1 MSAYLVRLTRR
12 MSEAVN
18 CLMSARARAMIFT
31 AALVAASG
39 FGAYAQE
46 NNTPARRSQRY
57 IDEGLSVELDAEPL
71 EPEKG
76 GGANLL
82 EGRRASVRFK
92 ITDART
98 GSPVTGLHPSAWVDR
113 REAGA
118 ADDAKHCSDK
128 VRSFL
133 QANLSKR
140 ADVDLNAYFIL
151 ALNQEPNISVID
163 PLSGFGASKL
173 LMLVPL
179 KSPGEDWLMS
189 SDQRRLFVSMPLAGQ
204 VAVVDTATW
213 RVTDNIDVKGR
224 PARLRMQNDEAY
236 LWVADDGTDP
246 AGGGVAVIDAASLKV
261 VAQIPT
267 GKGAHEIAFTGDDRY
282 AFVTNRQDGTL
293 SAVDVARLSKVKDI
307 KAGALPSGVA
317 FSPLSNAVY
326 VVNEGDGTM
335 AVVGARGLEVTARV
349 ATGKPGAQSVYLTPD
364 GRLGFIL
371 NRAESLVQVF
381 DTSDNRLLHTVRVG
395 ASPDQM
401 TFTKTFAYVRALGEE
416 FVTMIRLSELEKGAV
431 DASVT
436 RFPGG
441 QRAPQSS
448 ASRSRASSII
458 PAPEDGSVLVAN
470 PADQTIYYYAEG
482 MAAPM
487 GSFQNYRRDPRAIL
501 VLDQSLR
508 ETSPGVYSATAQL
521 ASAGEYDVA
530 FFLDSPRALHCFD
543 ISVKSNPAERP
554 RGEVAVRVEPLA
566 GDDALRVN
574 ESHRLRFRVTD
585 SRSGEAKSGLA
596 DMLVMAVLNPG
607 VWQEKSAARA
617 LGDGL
622 YEMSFVPPQ
631 AGVYY
636 VFFECPSLGVRPS
649 QIPFLVL
656 RATDGVDAK
665 ARAPRAP

>member
-12 MSEAVN
+12 MSEAAN
-18 CLMSARARAMIFT
+18 CLMSARARRVIFT
-31 AALVAASG
+31 SALVAASG

-46 NNTPARRSQRY
+46 NNTPARGSQRY
-57 IDEGLSVELDAEPL
+57 INEGLSVEFAAEPL
-71 EPEKG
+71 ETEKG
-76 GGANLL
+76 VGANLL
-82 EGRRASVRFK
+82 EGGRASVRFK
-92 ITDART
+92 ITDAGT
-98 GSPVTGLHPSAWVDR
+98 GSPVTGLHPSAWIDR

-118 ADDAKHCSDK
+118 ADDAKHCGDK

-133 QANLSKR
+133 QSNLSKR

-204 VAVVDTATW
+204 VAVIDTATW

-224 PARLRMQNDEAY
+224 PARLRLQHDEAY
-236 LWVADDGTDP
+236 LWAADDGADP
-246 AGGGVAVIDAASLKV
+246 SGGGVAVIDAASLKV

-267 GKGAHEIAFTGDDRY
+267 GKGAHDIDFTNDDRY

-293 SAVDVARLSKVKDI
+293 SVIDVARLSKVKDI
-307 KAGALPSGVA
+307 RAGALPSGVA
-317 FSPLSNAVY
+317 FSPLSNAAY

-335 AVVGARGLEVTARV
+335 AVVSARGLEVTARV
-349 ATGKPGAQSVYLTPD
+349 TGKPGMQAVYLTPD

-371 NRAESLVQVF
+371 NRAESLVHVF
-381 DTSDNRLLHTVRVG
+381 DTSNNRLLHTVRVG
-395 ASPDQM
+395 ASPDQI

-416 FVTMIRLSELEKGAV
+416 FVTMIRLSELDKGAV
-431 DASVT
+431 EASVT

-458 PAPEDGSVLVAN
+458 PTPEEGSVLVAN

-487 GSFQNYRRDPRAIL
+487 GSFRNYRRDPRAVL

-521 ASAGEYDVA
+521 ARAGEYDVA
-530 FFLDSPRALHCFD
+530 FFLNSPRALHCFN
-543 ISVKSNPAERP
+543 ISVKPNPAERP
-554 RGEVAVRVEPLA
+554 QGDVAIRIEPLA
-566 GDDALRVN
+566 GDEALRVN

-585 SRSGEAKSGLA
+585 GRSGEAKSGLA
-596 DMLVMAVLNPG
+596 DMVVMTVLNPG
-607 VWQEKSAARA
+607 VWQEKSAARS

-631 AGVYY
+631 AGAYY
-636 VFFECPSLGVRPS
+636 VFFQCPSLGVRPS
-649 QIPFLVL
+649 QVPFLVL
-656 RATDGVDAK
+656 RATDGGDA
-665 ARAPRAP
+665 RPRAPGPP